1 MPSEPKVLSALVEDI
16 LNQHKTTAQEVE
28 SITELLPKYR
38 RPCLCQRVFNIRSG
52 NTIHYWCARV
62 PLLQEIVKPLI
73 KLAKKNPEKGFE
85 FARAFWKKNT
95 REQKVI
101 SAFIMK
107 GLTHSDIEGSWKL
120 LEEFLPDLTD
130 WEIVDQLSGCISP
143 MLFADH
149 DRTIKQAEIWL
160 TNSNTWIRRLGMVIV
175 VSLCR
180 DKKMKDWER
189 LANHL
194 DKARG
199 ETHPTQLKAL
209 GWCWRSITPHAPHIV
224 YAHLLKWAGSGHR
237 GDLAVAWSGSEKL
250 DTEQRT
256 ELRRRIDESRE
267 RLKDKR

>member
-1 MPSEPKVLSALVEDI
+1 MPSEPKLLSALVEDI

-28 SITELLPKYR
+28 SISELLQSIADPVYAKGSSIYV
-38 RPCLCQRVFNIRSG
+38 PGTPF
-52 NTIHYWCARV
+52 TIGVRV

-107 GLTHSDIEGSWKL
+107 GLTRSDIEGSWKL
-120 LEEFLPDLTD
+120 LEELLPDLTD

-149 DRTIKQAEIWL
+149 DRTIKQAEKWL

-224 YAHLLKWAGSGHR
+224 YVHLLKWAGSSHR
-237 GDLAVAWSGSEKL
+237 GDLTVAWSGSEKL
-250 DTEQRT
+250 DTEQRA
-256 ELRRRIDESRE
+256 ELRRRIDESRD
-267 RLKDKR
+267 RLKNHY